1 MEDVWGEEEDEV
13 EEEATAMAEAT
24 LPDLVVGP
32 PSAEALLLSSC
43 VVGEGEERK
52 VCVCVCERE

>member
-52 VCVCVCERE
+52 VCVCV